1 MKLIFKKVLEELEI
15 INLNNN
21 KVLKDKRQKD

>member
-15 INLNNN
+15 INLNN